1 MSDTPRTDRA
11 KWTIKD
17 HYSGS
22 GQSEVVCASVAETL
36 ETENATLHAANDKL
50 LNEGIELLHDKTAE
64 IETLRARI
72 KELTEWRPIT
82 DAKKEHG
89 KRILCRDKDGFVFEA
104 ECEFDDGWGWWC
116 SIGGDDPIEFRA
128 IPAPKEGDRAPE
140 ARERPQAEGV
150 VVR

>member
-72 KELTEWRPIT
+72 EELEEDIEAYRESQRQRAHGSEEAFIRKLNARIAELEAAVETAACRFEDPKFHCCWQ
-82 DAKKEHG
+82 DA
-89 KRILCRDKDGFVFEA
+89 A
-104 ECEFDDGWGWWC
+104 DDL
-116 SIGGDDPIEFRA
+116 R
-128 IPAPKEGDRAPE
+128 R
-140 ARERPQAEGV
+140 V